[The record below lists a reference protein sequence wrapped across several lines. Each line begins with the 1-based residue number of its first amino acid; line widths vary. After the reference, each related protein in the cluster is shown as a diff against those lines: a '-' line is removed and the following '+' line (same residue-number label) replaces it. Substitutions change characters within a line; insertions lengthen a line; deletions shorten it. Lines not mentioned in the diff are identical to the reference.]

1 MIRRLQ
7 VRGYRAL
14 RAVDVELRDFQV
26 LVGPNASGKTTLFDV
41 LLLLRDIMRIVGVE
55 ARSSRSCVAMRH
67 SASHRVPATPRIS
80 RGYAGA

>member
-1 MIRRLQ
+1 LPVLIPLFPLSGCVDAGRHPAMIRRLQ

-26 LVGPNASGKTTLFDV
+26 LVGP
-41 LLLLRDIMRIVGVE
+41 
-55 ARSSRSCVAMRH
+55 RSCVAMRH